1 MREFLLHV
9 LAAAVIVALGVVLLS
24 GCSAV
29 DRIWYGC
36 NADGW
41 RGWEYA
47 QKCADLQRH
56 AEVRRGLE

>member
-1 MREFLLHV
+1 MREWLVSLL
-9 LAAAVIVALGVVLLS
+9 AALGVCALVVVLFS

-36 NADGW
+36 DSSVW
-41 RGWEYA
+41 RGADYA

-56 AEVRRGLE
+56 AGVRRGLD

>member
-9 LAAAVIVALGVVLLS
+9 LVASVIVALGVVLLS

-36 NADGW
+36 DSSVW
-41 RGWEYA
+41 RGSDYA

-56 AEVRRGLE
+56 AGVRRGLE